1 MRQYVIDAF
10 TNQVFCGNPAAVC
23 LTDHILPEQL
33 MQQIAIENNL
43 SETAFVCPEGQE
55 YRLRWFTPGGEINLC
70 GHATL
75 ASAYAVCRFLQPE
88 LRQVRFQTL
97 SGLLTVTRDAEFF
110 SLDLPACPMKPTAL
124 LPEFFQAVGFRPTE
138 AWLGE
143 DLVLIAENQ
152 DQVRQAVPNQSAIAG
167 LEGLCLHITAPGCG
181 EFDCVTRT
189 FASKCGV
196 AEDPVCG
203 RAHCHIAPFWMERLR
218 KQSLLAFQASARG
231 GRLTC
236 RLQGDRVILGG
247 QAALYAQS
255 ELFV

>member
-23 LTDHILPEQL
+23 LTDQILPEQL

-88 LRQVRFQTL
+88 LRQVRFKTL

-189 FASKCGV
+189 FAPKCGV